1 MTNEPPTPRPG
12 NEPDPQ
18 LDPSVGPEP
27 PTDPSPSTP
36 SIDDVLAD
44 DTVTGDPAADDA
56 GLYEPVD
63 LDVDADP
70 TFDEAAASATDRP
83 MDPPP
88 DGAGAAG
95 DAGEGAAAW
104 TAPDPGPGAGAGGA
118 PPPPAGAA
126 PGWAPGGRRLVRDPY
141 SRLGGVASGLA
152 HYVGID
158 VSIMRILFLLVAF
171 GTGFGFFAYLLAWII
186 IPRADYWPPAPG
198 TPRPFRS
205 LTRRDLGLGMAIVG
219 LLIALAFGGGITG
232 SFLVPLILV
241 GGGVWLL
248 LQPASATEP
257 AFATAAYS
265 PPTGEGDVTGPM
277 PAGDPVTA
285 SAYAAGPYP
294 TPTPVPPPKR
304 RRWVLGFVF
313 GVLALFIILPILAIV
328 GLIIA
333 AATGNIEANFDAAD
347 VEITP
352 NEIEDFPVDLS
363 YDGADLTL
371 DLSEMTPADFAELDS
386 PAQVDIQSDFGSIE
400 VIVPDDLDVAIE
412 GSTSFGDIQVFD
424 RQSSGIDNDIVVRA
438 DNPDIEMDLDID
450 FGEIRVVRP

>member
-12 NEPDPQ
+12 DESDPA

-27 PTDPSPSTP
+27 PTDPSSSTP
-36 SIDDVLAD
+36 PIDDVLAD
-44 DTVTGDPAADDA
+44 DTATGDA

-63 LDVDADP
+63 LDVDPEP
-70 TFDEAAASATDRP
+70 TFDEAAASATDDP
-83 MDPPP
+83 MGPPP
-88 DGAGAAG
+88 G

-104 TAPDPGPGAGAGGA
+104 TAPESGPGAGAGGA

-126 PGWAPGGRRLVRDPY
+126 PGWAPGSRRLVRDPY

-248 LQPASATEP
+248 LQPSSATEP

-265 PPTGEGDVTGPM
+265 PPAGDGDMTGPM
-277 PAGDPVTA
+277 PMGDPVTA

-294 TPTPVPPPKR
+294 TPAPVPPPKR

-313 GVLALFIILPILAIV
+313 GVLALFIIVPILAIIGV
-328 GLIIA
+328 IIA
-333 AATGNIEANFDAAD
+333 VATGGVDANFDTIDTVVVPLDAD
-347 VEITP
+347 
-352 NEIEDFPVDLS
+352 DFPVDL
-363 YDGADLTL
+363 DFEGADVTL
-371 DLSEMTPADFAELDS
+371 DLSELTPADFVDLDA

-400 VIVPDDLDVAIE
+400 VIVPDDLDVSVE
-412 GSTSFGDIQVFD
+412 GSTSVGDIDVFD
-424 RQSSGIDNDIVVRA
+424 RRSSGIDNDVTVRA
-438 DNPDIEMDLDID
+438 TDPDIEMELDVD
-450 FGEIRVVRP
+450 FGEITVVRS